1 MIDLQI
7 AMFKYIL
14 HWVFIFWLGGSLN
27 LLGQQVLIDSP
38 RPGEAL
44 QGQVSIIGT
53 TDIEGIKSFEVS
65 FAYQR
70 DDTNTWFLIGQGE
83 GVFRSQTL
91 AVWDTTTISDGI
103 YRLRIRV
110 FLNDG
115 RTLESVITGL
125 RVRNYTPIETN
136 TPEPE
141 RTHSPGEVTTRPTDY
156 LPMKLTSTVEA
167 ERDLQVT
174 TSMLGNSLVRGGF
187 IALVI
192 FMVLA
197 VYLGLRSLFRRG

>member
-1 MIDLQI
+1 
-7 AMFKYIL
+7 MFKSIL
-14 HWVFIFWLGGSLN
+14 RWVLVFWLGGSLN

-44 QGQVSIIGT
+44 QGRVSIIGT
-53 TDIEGIKSFEVS
+53 TDIEGIKSFEIS

-83 GVFRSQTL
+83 GVFRGQTL

-103 YRLRIRV
+103 YRLRIRA

-136 TPEPE
+136 TPEPA
-141 RTHSPGEVTTRPTDY
+141 RTNSPGEVTPRPTDY
-156 LPMKLTSTVEA
+156 LPMKLTSTVEV

-187 IALVI
+187 MALVI
-192 FMVLA
+192 FIVLA

>member
-1 MIDLQI
+1 
-7 AMFKYIL
+7 MFKYIL
-14 HWVFIFWLGGSLN
+14 YWVLVFWLGGSFN
-27 LLGQQVLIDSP
+27 LLAQQVLIDSP

-53 TDIEGIKSFEVS
+53 TDIEGIQSFEIS

-70 DDTNTWFLIGQGE
+70 DDTNTWFLIGQGK
-83 GVFRSQTL
+83 GIFRGQTL

-103 YRLRIRV
+103 YRLRIRA

-125 RVRNYTPIETN
+125 RVRNYTPIETS
-136 TPEPE
+136 TPEPD
-141 RTHSPGEVTTRPTDY
+141 RASPPEEVTTRPTDY
-156 LPMKLTSTVEA
+156 HPMKLTNTVEA
-167 ERDLQVT
+167 EHDLQVT

-187 IALVI
+187 IALVFFI
-192 FMVLA
+192 ILA
-197 VYLGLRSLFRRG
+197 AYLGLRSLLRRG

>member
-1 MIDLQI
+1 MIDSSI

-14 HWVFIFWLGGSLN
+14 HWVFTFLLGGSLN

-38 RPGEAL
+38 RSGEAL

-53 TDIEGIKSFEVS
+53 TDIEGIQSFEVS

-83 GVFRSQTL
+83 GILRNQPL

-103 YRLRIRV
+103 YRLRIRA

-136 TPEPE
+136 TPEPD
-141 RTHSPGEVTTRPTDY
+141 RASSPGEATTRPTDY
-156 LPMKLTSTVEA
+156 LPMKLTGTVEA
-167 ERDLQVT
+167 ERDIQVT

-187 IALVI
+187 IALVVFI
-192 FMVLA
+192 ILA

>member
-1 MIDLQI
+1 
-7 AMFKYIL
+7 MFKYIL
-14 HWVFIFWLGGSLN
+14 HWVFAFLLGGSLN

-53 TDIEGIKSFEVS
+53 TDIEGIQSFEVS

-103 YRLRIRV
+103 YRLRIRA

-136 TPEPE
+136 TPEPD
-141 RTHSPGEVTTRPTDY
+141 RTSSMGEATTRPTDY
-156 LPMKLTSTVEA
+156 LPMKLTGTVEA
-167 ERDLQVT
+167 ERDIQVT

-187 IALVI
+187 IALVVFI
-192 FMVLA
+192 ILA